1 MQDPTD
7 AAVPDMPRS
16 AQRHVNIDYSVRV
29 GALGGL
35 LVRLV
40 HEPAGETPEIPDRI
54 KLETA
59 IAAQEL
65 AGMASNDQLG
75 SPSRF
80 ACPECHGTLWEV
92 TDGGLLRY
100 RCHVGH
106 ALTGEA
112 MLAAQAKQSE
122 EMLWSLMRPIRSGQ
136 MSVQLR
142 SIAG

>member
-1 MQDPTD
+1 M
-7 AAVPDMPRS
+7 PDMPRS